1 MEIPIEDFFEDVL
14 GKAQRGLGL
23 SDRELA
29 SKAGVPTE
37 DLKQAARGDFDEAT
51 VRALAPVLNLDA
63 DSLVALFQKAWR
75 PEPVDLPGLAVF
87 NTPWGNMRVNAF
99 LTWIPGAEEAVIFD
113 SGADA
118 SDIIAKV
125 DELGLKVGAIFLTHT
140 HGDHIADLDRLSAS
154 VGSPPIY
161 VNRLER
167 LSGASL
173 IDEGCEISIGKL
185 RINSLLT
192 SGHSQGGTSF
202 VVSGLS
208 RPLVIVGD
216 SLFAGSMGGAPSAYE
231 EALDNNRRKILTL
244 PDETVICPGHGP
256 LSTVAEEKANNPFFP
271 ELK

>member
-14 GKAQRGLGL
+14 GKAQSGLDL
-23 SDRELA
+23 SDSELA
-29 SKAGVPTE
+29 SQAGVTIE
-37 DLKQAARGDFDEAT
+37 KLKQAARGDFDEAT
-51 VRALAPVLNLDA
+51 VRALAPALNLDA
-63 DSLVALFQKAWR
+63 DSLVTLGKKAWR
-75 PEPVDLPGLAVF
+75 PEPVDLQGLAVF

-99 LTWIPGAEEAVIFD
+99 LTWIPGAGEAAIFD

-125 DELGLKVGAIFLTHT
+125 DELGLKVGAILLTHT
-140 HGDHIADLDRLSAS
+140 HGDHIADLDRLRVS
-154 VGSPPIY
+154 VGNPPVY

-167 LSGASL
+167 LSGAGL
-173 IDEGCEISIGKL
+173 IEEGYEISIGKL

-192 SGHSQGGTSF
+192 NGHSPGGTSF

-208 RPLVIVGD
+208 RPVVVVGD
-216 SLFAGSMGGAPSAYE
+216 SMFAGSMGGAPSAYA

-244 PDETVICPGHGP
+244 PDETIICPGHGP